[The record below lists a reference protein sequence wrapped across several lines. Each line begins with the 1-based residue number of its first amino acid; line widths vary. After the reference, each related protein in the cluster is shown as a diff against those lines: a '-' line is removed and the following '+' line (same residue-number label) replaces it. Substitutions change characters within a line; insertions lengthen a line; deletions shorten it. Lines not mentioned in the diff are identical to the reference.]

1 MPFHT
6 HNLRE
11 AIWSS
16 AEAQRI
22 LSSSKIY
29 GSKTSTS
36 VTTVRLMSG
45 KKKKKMTPET
55 SLLSRKALV
64 NHFSFQNWGV
74 DDLLFSISTAEQS
87 L

>member
-45 KKKKKMTPET
+45 KKKKKMMPET

>member
-45 KKKKKMTPET
+45 KKKKMTPET